1 MATTATQKN
10 RVSASKPETSSSRHQ
25 RKCTICHHADREE
38 IEQMFLH
45 WFSASSIYRRF
56 LLKDRSSI
64 YDHAHATGLYSRRRK
79 NMRCALENIIERS
92 DECPVSS
99 NGIVRAIKAYCSLTD
114 AGEWVEPASRVVYQT
129 VSTSSA
135 PTDRDRSA
143 GLPRAERGVPFTPS
157 PDGPALFAPSAPND
171 PRSAGVS
178 PALFASVPPVYPD
191 AGRDAGRNE
200 RRNAGTASHA
210 KVPGTTLPGTTV
222 DGWNCR
228 YGDVRSTVL
237 SSPHATAASASQN
250 MSHSS
255 PWPNSPNC
263 HVGPDSGRAEGVR
276 STPLPA
282 DPAPQNMSHSSAP
295 NSRNGHVGPD
305 SGRAEGVRS
314 TPLPSVS
321 HITTTDAPVAPQKNP
336 AQTTAAEALASSLA
350 TSH

>member
-1 MATTATQKN
+1 MATTATQKS
-10 RVSASKPETSSSRHQ
+10 RASASKPETSSSRHQ
-25 RKCTICHHADREE
+25 RKCIICHHADREE

-45 WFSASSIYRRF
+45 WFSASTIYRRF

-92 DECPVSS
+92 DECPISS
-99 NGIVRAIKAYCSLTD
+99 NGIVRAIKAYCSLTT

-135 PTDRDRSA
+135 PTDPRSA
-143 GLPRAERGVPFTPS
+143 GLPRAETGVSFTPS
-157 PDGPALFAPSAPND
+157 PEG
-171 PRSAGVS
+171 
-178 PALFASVPPVYPD
+178 PALFASVHPVYPD
-191 AGRDAGRNE
+191 AGT
-200 RRNAGTASHA
+200 NAGTASHTT
-210 KVPGTTLPGTTV
+210 VPSTTV

-228 YGDVRSTVL
+228 YGDVRGTVL
-237 SSPHATAASASQN
+237 SSAHATAASASQN

-255 PWPNSPNC
+255 SAPHSQNC
-263 HVGPDSGRAEGVR
+263 NVGPDSV
-276 STPLPA
+276 
-282 DPAPQNMSHSSAP
+282 
-295 NSRNGHVGPD
+295 
-305 SGRAEGVRS
+305 RAEGVRS

-350 TSH
+350 TSHSPLLSNRYNKLLETPATRTKQRTGPRSNRYK

>member
-1 MATTATQKN
+1 MATTATRKS
-10 RVSASKPETSSSRHQ
+10 RASAPKPETSSSRHQ
-25 RKCTICHHADREE
+25 RKCIICHHADREE

-45 WFSASSIYRRF
+45 WFSASTIYRRF

-99 NGIVRAIKAYCSLTD
+99 NGIVRAIKAYYSLTD

-135 PTDRDRSA
+135 PTDHDRSA
-143 GLPRAERGVPFTPS
+143 GLPRAARGVSFTPS
-157 PDGPALFAPSAPND
+157 PEGPALFAP
-171 PRSAGVS
+171 VY
-178 PALFASVPPVYPD
+178 PVYS
-191 AGRDAGRNE
+191 DAGRNE
-200 RRNAGTASHA
+200 GRDAGTNAASHA
-210 KVPGTTLPGTTV
+210 QAPSTTVPGTTV

-237 SSPHATAASASQN
+237 SSPHATAASA
-250 MSHSS
+250 
-255 PWPNSPNC
+255 
-263 HVGPDSGRAEGVR
+263 
-276 STPLPA
+276 
-282 DPAPQNMSHSSAP
+282 PQNMSHSSAP
-295 NSRNGHVGPD
+295 NSPNGHVGPD

-350 TSH
+350 TSHSPLLSNRYNKLLETGATRTKQRTGPRSNRYK

>member
-1 MATTATQKN
+1 MAATATQKS
-10 RVSASKPETSSSRHQ
+10 RASASKPETSSSRHQ

-79 NMRCALENIIERS
+79 NLRCALENIIERS

-114 AGEWVEPASRVVYQT
+114 ASEWVESASRVVYQT

-135 PTDRDRSA
+135 PS
-143 GLPRAERGVPFTPS
+143 
-157 PDGPALFAPSAPND
+157 D

-178 PALFASVPPVYPD
+178 PALFAPVYPD
-191 AGRDAGRNE
+191 YSDAGRN
-200 RRNAGTASHA
+200 AGTNAASHA
-210 KVPGTTLPGTTV
+210 QAPGTTAPSTTV

-228 YGDVRSTVL
+228 SGDVRSTVL
-237 SSPHATAASASQN
+237 SSAHATAASA
-250 MSHSS
+250 
-255 PWPNSPNC
+255 
-263 HVGPDSGRAEGVR
+263 
-276 STPLPA
+276 
-282 DPAPQNMSHSSAP
+282 PQNMTDSSPAL

-321 HITTTDAPVAPQKNP
+321 HITTTDAPVAPQENSP
-336 AQTTAAEALASSLA
+336 QTTAAEALASPLAPSHSRLPSNRYNKSLETGA
-350 TSH
+350 TRTKQRTGPRSNRYK